1 MIAIDPAQG
10 CCACVSS
17 HLSELLDGEL
27 DEGAAPRV
35 AMHVA
40 TCAACARVARELA
53 EIVAAIH
60 TAPLRPPHPGPRPPP
75 PVRQSRR

>member
-53 EIVAAIH
+53 EVVAAMR
-60 TAPLRPPHPGPRPPP
+60 ALRGRRSPPP
-75 PVRQSRR
+75 ARLRAPGEG